1 MTFGAA
7 TDGQSNNLFVCPAE
21 APVVGAPASWA
32 HTRANTWNYAEDSAV
47 RTHFRQ
53 HSTLTTVFP
62 VSEGPCLFKRV

>member
-1 MTFGAA
+1 MDRA
-7 TDGQSNNLFVCPAE
+7 TNVFVCPAE
-21 APVVGAPASWA
+21 APVVGAPGSWA
-32 HTRANTWNYAEDSAV
+32 HTGANTWNYAEDSAV